1 MHRTLCILKLVHP
14 GFILII
20 CIRTL
25 KLDVFCT
32 DCVKEGALQSAALH
46 RILYNVKEGLLYTEM
61 LTVSESA
68 GMLSAGVFV
77 FVLVFASDICHQC

>member
-1 MHRTLCILKLVHP
+1 MHFETCSSWIYFNHLYQNFKK
-14 GFILII
+14 
-20 CIRTL
+20 

>member
-1 MHRTLCILKLVHP
+1 M
-14 GFILII
+14 
-20 CIRTL
+20 
-25 KLDVFCT
+25 
-32 DCVKEGALQSAALH
+32 KEGALQSAALH